1 MRLYIA
7 LFHNFTPKL
16 KFEVMA
22 RGRSY
27 TKSYADGY
35 MRGKVVKEV
44 GALLD
49 HMLVE
54 KITTQKMIKMEFG
67 PVDDTTRKLKQQDA
81 SISFEIIRQFCY
93 VIGYYLYKEIE
104 AVENYKK
111 DVRNRESRL
120 AMLYEMKEKYKKIYG
135 MQAVVVLN
143 LMHQGK
149 DLLALMKR
157 V

>member
-1 MRLYIA
+1 MG
-7 LFHNFTPKL
+7 
-16 KFEVMA
+16 

-27 TKSYADGY
+27 AKSNADGY
-35 MRGKVVKEV
+35 MRGEVVKEV

-54 KITTQKMIKMEFG
+54 EIITPKIIKMDFG
-67 PVDDTTRKLKQQDA
+67 PAYDTIRELRQQET
-81 SISFEIIRQFCY
+81 SISFETIRHFCY
-93 VIGYYLYKEIE
+93 VIGYYLYQEIQ

-111 DVRNRESRL
+111 NVRDRETRL

-135 MQAVVVLN
+135 MQAAVVLN

-149 DLLALMKR
+149 DLLAFMK
-157 V
+157 

>member
-1 MRLYIA
+1 
-7 LFHNFTPKL
+7 
-16 KFEVMA
+16 MA

-67 PVDDTTRKLKQQDA
+67 PVDDTTRKLKQQDT
-81 SISFEIIRQFCY
+81 SVSFETIRQFCS
-93 VIGYYLYKEIE
+93 IP
-104 AVENYKK
+104 
-111 DVRNRESRL
+111 
-120 AMLYEMKEKYKKIYG
+120 
-135 MQAVVVLN
+135 
-143 LMHQGK
+143 
-149 DLLALMKR
+149 LL
-157 V
+157 

>member
-1 MRLYIA
+1 
-7 LFHNFTPKL
+7 
-16 KFEVMA
+16 MA

-67 PVDDTTRKLKQQDA
+67 PVDDTTRKLKQQDT
-81 SISFEIIRQFCY
+81 SVSFEIIRQFCY

-135 MQAVVVLN
+135 MQALS
-143 LMHQGK
+143 LIHI
-149 DLLALMKR
+149 
-157 V
+157 